1 MVVECR
7 IGSERVEGRGE
18 EKVRGRVER
27 GLKRGSIEEE
37 HLEGLIGFVEKR
49 KAVHAISESHCQLT
63 TRKAVRKE

>member
-27 GLKRGSIEEE
+27 GLKRGSIAEV

-49 KAVHAISESHCQLT
+49 RAVHSDQHLT
-63 TRKAVRKE
+63 VSF